1 MQLKLSL
8 LLSTILVGFQ
18 LIATDKIYDTV
29 IIGGGIGG
37 LTSAL
42 YLSRAGVSPLVIEG
56 DKPGG
61 ALAQSPKVQNWPAEL
76 DIAGA
81 ALVAKIKTQVEANG
95 AQFLN
100 EEVISIDLSK
110 RPFTLTTRPIF
121 GPSTARVIK
130 TQTAIIAMGSNPRL
144 LNVPGEKPYFAKG
157 VYSCAVCDGSLY
169 KNKNV
174 AVIGGGD
181 AAITEAHYLA
191 GIAKKVFV
199 IVRGQAFKT
208 LENARKDSLLKKSNV
223 EVIYQT
229 TVQEIKGDK
238 NQVTSIDLLGQK
250 NSTIAVDAVFLAIG
264 SIPNSTLL
272 KNQIELDKQ
281 GFVVLKNCQETSV
294 SGVYAVGDIAD
305 PIFQQAISAAG
316 DGAKA
321 AIQAKAYLS
330 SLTISDNIAPTPIT
344 QQDIKP
350 EIIEIQNLTQHH
362 QEIQSSKLPIFIDF
376 YATWCAP
383 CNQFTPIYK
392 KLADTFAGKI
402 KFLKVNIDSNQELAN
417 LYKIQG
423 IPTLVVLD
431 TKGNLIAKKTGTY
444 EINTLTTSLTA
455 LRKKSPTDIESFLKT
470 HH

>member
-1 MQLKLSL
+1 MQLKLLL
-8 LLSTILVGFQ
+8 LLSTIFIGVQ
-18 LIATDKIYDTV
+18 LIAAEKIYDTV

-81 ALVAKIKTQVEANG
+81 ALVAKIKNQVEANG

-100 EEVISIDLSK
+100 EKVIGIDLSK

-121 GPSTARVIK
+121 GLSTPRVIK

-144 LNVPGEKPYFAKG
+144 LNVPGEKTYFSKG

-169 KNKNV
+169 KNKIV

-208 LENARKDSLLKKSNV
+208 LENARRDALLTKSNV
-223 EVIYQT
+223 EVMYQT

-238 NQVTSIDLLGQK
+238 NQVTSIALLSQK
-250 NSTIAVDAVFLAIG
+250 PSTVAVDAVFLAIG

-281 GFVVLKNCQETSV
+281 GFVILKNFQETSLP
-294 SGVYAVGDIAD
+294 GVYAVGDIAD
-305 PIFQQAISAAG
+305 PVFQQAISAAG

-330 SLTISDNIAPTPIT
+330 SLPATEQLVNINASSKQPTA
-344 QQDIKP
+344 
-350 EIIEIQNLTQHH
+350 EIIEIQDTAQHNKA
-362 QEIQSSKLPIFIDF
+362 IKSSELPILIDF
-376 YATWCAP
+376 DATWCGP

-402 KFLKVNIDSNQELAN
+402 KFLKVNIDTNQELAH

-444 EINTLTTSLTA
+444 EINTLTT
-455 LRKKSPTDIESFLKT
+455 
-470 HH
+470 